1 MEIIDNKEQN
11 ELLKQIEQRESH
23 IRGLKWQQMWGRQ
36 FSSVL
41 QEIIDKYG
49 DDVSVLETKVTQD
62 ILKKAAYAAVQFI
75 NLSCEDDDYVA
86 EKTKEV
92 YDWIQAA
99 LQYLGALTIENLVQT
114 FPITKDYDGE
124 RWYCKDYFSTMAD
137 LQKYDWKQPIGADN
151 VYKFLW
157 DYHNDDLGEF
167 TVHYTSVISA
177 MYRDQTG
184 KSMVEQFLDEVIYR
198 EEETPAAGTLPEG
211 WEFVGKDAE

>member
-1 MEIIDNKEQN
+1 
-11 ELLKQIEQRESH
+11 
-23 IRGLKWQQMWGRQ
+23 MWGRQ

-49 DDVSVLETKVTQD
+49 DDASVLETNVSQD

-86 EKTKEV
+86 EKTQEV
-92 YDWIQAA
+92 YDWIQMA
-99 LQYLGALTIENLVQT
+99 LQYLGALTLENLVQI
-114 FPITKDYDGE
+114 FPITKNYDGPK
-124 RWYCKDYFSTMAD
+124 WCCKDYFSTMAD

-167 TVHYTSVISA
+167 TVHYTSIISA
-177 MYRDQTG
+177 MYREQTG
-184 KSMVEQFLDEVIYR
+184 KSMVEQFLDEVLYR
-198 EEETPAAGTLPEG
+198 EEDTSAAGTLPEG
-211 WEFVGKDAE
+211 WEFVKKDE

>member
-1 MEIIDNKEQN
+1 MEIIDNKAQN
-11 ELLKQIEQRESH
+11 EILKQIEQRESH
-23 IRGLKWQQMWGRQ
+23 IRSLKWRQMWGRQ

-41 QEIIDKYG
+41 QEIIDNYG
-49 DDVSVLETKVTQD
+49 DNISILEKKVPQD
-62 ILKKAAYAAVQFI
+62 LLKKAAFSAVQFI

-86 EKTKEV
+86 EKTQEV
-92 YDWIQAA
+92 YDLIQIA
-99 LQYLGALTIENLVQT
+99 LQYLGVLTLENLVQI
-114 FPITKDYDGE
+114 FPITKNFDGQ
-124 RWYCKDYFSTMAD
+124 RWCCKDYFLTMAD

-184 KSMVEQFLDEVIYR
+184 QSMVEQFLDEVIYR
-198 EEETPAAGTLPEG
+198 EEETPAAGSLPDG
-211 WEFVGKDAE
+211 WEFVGKDE

>member
-1 MEIIDNKEQN
+1 MEIINNKEQN
-11 ELLKQIEQRESH
+11 ELLKQIEQREGH

-41 QEIIDKYG
+41 QEIIDNYG
-49 DDVSVLETKVTQD
+49 DDVSVLEMKVPQD

-75 NLSCEDDDYVA
+75 NLSCEDDKYVA

-92 YDWIQAA
+92 YDWIQMA
-99 LQYLGALTIENLVQT
+99 LQYLGALTLENLVQI

-124 RWYCKDYFSTMAD
+124 KWFCKDYFSTIAD
-137 LQKYDWKQPIGADN
+137 LQKYDWKKPIGADN

-167 TVHYTSVISA
+167 TVHYTSVVSA
-177 MYRDQTG
+177 MYREQTG
-184 KSMVEQFLDEVIYR
+184 KSMVEQFLDEVLCD
-198 EEETPAAGTLPEG
+198 EDDAPAARTLPEG
-211 WEFVGKDAE
+211 WSFVRTDEE

>member
-11 ELLKQIEQRESH
+11 ELIKQIEQRESH

-41 QEIIDKYG
+41 QEIIDTYG
-49 DDVSVLETKVTQD
+49 DDVSVLETNVPQD

-75 NLSCEDDDYVA
+75 NLSCEDDDYMA
-86 EKTKEV
+86 EKTKKV
-92 YDWIQAA
+92 YDWVQMA
-99 LQYLGALTIENLVQT
+99 LQYLGALTLENLVQI

-137 LQKYDWKQPIGADN
+137 LQKYDWKKPIGADN

-167 TVHYTSVISA
+167 TVHYTSIISA
-177 MYRDQTG
+177 MYREQTG
-184 KSMVEQFLDEVIYR
+184 KSMVEQFLDEVLSD
-198 EEETPAAGTLPEG
+198 EDDTPAAGTSPEG
-211 WEFVGKDAE
+211 WEFVGKDE